1 MANSPFYSNEK
12 LNELII
18 IKGLYDNYGNLNFE
32 SEKVINM
39 LNDVA
44 QNSRWNKH
52 KKIAQNCINDLSY
65 LKKGTSTPNF
75 SWINNKDEK
84 ENLTDYKDQ
93 YVYVNFSLP
102 KTTLASKS

>member
-1 MANSPFYSNEK
+1 MSNSPFYSNEK

-44 QNSRWNKH
+44 QNSRWINT
-52 KKIAQNCINDLSY
+52 KK
-65 LKKGTSTPNF
+65 
-75 SWINNKDEK
+75 
-84 ENLTDYKDQ
+84 
-93 YVYVNFSLP
+93 
-102 KTTLASKS
+102 